1 MNALL
6 DKSVT
11 REVNPLVKG
20 EQKEGNGV
28 QACKHVLSI

>member
-28 QACKHVLSI
+28 QACKYGLSI